1 MMHVMCFCKPI
12 ILILKPV
19 SVELFKKNMK
29 YKVVDG
35 SVKLQHGYNMD
46 TNALVICLFLG
57 FV

>member
-1 MMHVMCFCKPI
+1 MHVMCFCEPI

-19 SVELFKKNMK
+19 SVDLFLKNMK